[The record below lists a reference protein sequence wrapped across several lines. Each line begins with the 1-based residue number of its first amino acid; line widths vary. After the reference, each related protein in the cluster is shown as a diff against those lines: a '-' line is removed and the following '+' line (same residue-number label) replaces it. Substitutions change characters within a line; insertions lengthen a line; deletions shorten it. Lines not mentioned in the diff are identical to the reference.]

1 MKKPK
6 MKRLPR
12 KPKKSASLETVKKYL
27 SRVKEITR
35 ENKRK
40 LSEYLKTQK
49 LISRIHSK

>member
-6 MKRLPR
+6 MRKLPR

-27 SRVKEITR
+27 SRVKEITK

-40 LSEYLKTQK
+40 ISEYLKTQK